1 VRRAAL
7 AAPPLTRPGRAGG
20 GSPRQGEIHRVQ
32 TEGLCDGCI
41 SLSNGEAFVVAFAP
55 LTPF

>member
-1 VRRAAL
+1 ML
-7 AAPPLTRPGRAGG
+7 TFAPCK
-20 GSPRQGEIHRVQ
+20 GEIHRVQ
-32 TEGLCDGCI
+32 TEGLCDGYI